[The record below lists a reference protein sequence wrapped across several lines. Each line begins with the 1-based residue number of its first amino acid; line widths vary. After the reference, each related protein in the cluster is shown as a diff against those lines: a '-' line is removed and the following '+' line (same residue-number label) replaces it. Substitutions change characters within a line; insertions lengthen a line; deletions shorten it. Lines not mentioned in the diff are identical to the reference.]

1 MSCRPPA
8 RKIILGKEFGLTEL
22 GTELC
27 SELYSVY
34 GGVEI
39 VHHCTQCTLVYGVY
53 SGEQSVE
60 CFTGSTPLCIVYC
73 GVQGV
78 EWSTQFPVA

>member
-39 VHHCTQCTLVYGVY
+39 LQHCTQCIVVYYAYTTLH
-53 SGEQSVE
+53 SVQWCTE
-60 CFTGSTPLCIVYC
+60 CIV
-73 GVQGV
+73 VNRV
-78 EWSTQFPVA
+78 